1 MKDVIVVTSGKG
13 GVGKSTISAMI
24 GLNLSSRGRILLIDA
39 DLGLN
44 NLDLLLNV
52 PSSSYDIADVIKGR
66 CELEEAMMKV
76 KENLFILN
84 LCLSSEVRKYPEY
97 LLETIIGQTGDYFDY
112 IIIDSP
118 AGMEQGF
125 LNTLSVATRGI
136 IVLND
141 ELTSY
146 EDGRKIQR
154 LCKIHNLKN
163 ILYVMNRYN
172 KKESIKEYIRTRFR
186 YYLNDNHLIYINNVA
201 GNLYRKYRLLS
212 HDKEFNNLIKKIVK
226 PNSVRVF

>member
-154 LCKIHNLKN
+154 LCKIHNRNRSRN
-163 ILYVMNRYN
+163 ISARGSVTISMTII
-172 KKESIKEYIRTRFR
+172 SSTSTMSPGISTASTGCSRTTR
-186 YYLNDNHLIYINNVA
+186 
-201 GNLYRKYRLLS
+201 
-212 HDKEFNNLIKKIVK
+212 
-226 PNSVRVF
+226 NSTI

>member
-1 MKDVIVVTSGKG
+1 M
-13 GVGKSTISAMI
+13 
-24 GLNLSSRGRILLIDA
+24 
-39 DLGLN
+39 
-44 NLDLLLNV
+44 
-52 PSSSYDIADVIKGR
+52 
-66 CELEEAMMKV
+66 
-76 KENLFILN
+76 
-84 LCLSSEVRKYPEY
+84 
-97 LLETIIGQTGDYFDY
+97 
-112 IIIDSP
+112 
-118 AGMEQGF
+118 
-125 LNTLSVATRGI
+125 
-136 IVLND
+136 LND

-212 HDKEFNNLIKKIVK
+212 HDKEFNNLIKEIVK